1 MKEQI
6 VQHETAKLLKEI
18 GFNYPVINQYIG
30 DKLYLGK
37 DFAICEPIDV
47 NSDAKD
53 RDVYSAPTQSLAQ
66 KWLREKYNVFV
77 ETMFIVQ
84 ETGLDIYKVGFV
96 IKVKKFIETDS
107 LYDYYLLY
115 EGFNADYEQAIEKGL
130 QEAIKIVK
138 NERNR

>member
-6 VQHETAKLLKEI
+6 VQYETSKLLKEI

-37 DFAICEPIDV
+37 DFTLCDPIDV

-66 KWLREKYNVFV
+66 KFLREKYGIVVTIDTVWDYNNLPPIFEGYRYRISFV
-77 ETMFIVQ
+77 KYVYE
-84 ETGLDIYKVGFV
+84 VGESEICKTFD
-96 IKVKKFIETDS
+96 EA
-107 LYDYYLLY
+107 L
-115 EGFNADYEQAIEKGL
+115 EKGIRKG
-130 QEAIKIVK
+130 IKIVK
-138 NERNR
+138 DGK